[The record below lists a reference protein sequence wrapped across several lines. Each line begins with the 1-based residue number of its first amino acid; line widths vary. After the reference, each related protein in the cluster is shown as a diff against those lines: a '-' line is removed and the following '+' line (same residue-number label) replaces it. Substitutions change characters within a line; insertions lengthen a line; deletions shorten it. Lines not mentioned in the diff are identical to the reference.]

1 MLMFTSACWADE
13 LAVVDGVLVSD
24 PLGVVDGAEDGALV
38 GVVLGEDPLVELP
51 LQPASTSTPRAGRR
65 ANAVPRENVERMMSK
80 GLSAGRFQTAGRGT
94 HPLA

>member
-1 MLMFTSACWADE
+1 MVTSACWADE

-51 LQPASTSTPRAGRR
+51 LQPASTSTPRAGRS

-80 GLSAGRFQTAGRGT
+80 GLSAGRFQSAERGT